1 MMENLTSIKKVI
13 LIHDS
18 ATYLTQYFL
27 NKSMMKLL
35 RKKYSFFFFTIC
47 LSVIILV
54 IEYYILSITFKP
66 YIQKGI
72 EYDLLNYTR
81 LFLISV
87 HYALLFSFS
96 LYILVLALFLIY
108 KDNIENNLVRNI
120 YFSIVYIVIL
130 IGLIEY
136 FF

>member
-1 MMENLTSIKKVI
+1 
-13 LIHDS
+13 
-18 ATYLTQYFL
+18 
-27 NKSMMKLL
+27 MKLL

-108 KDNIENNLVRNI
+108 KDNIENILVRNI